1 MRKVLITGVSSGLG
15 AALAEACLER
25 GDSLYAM
32 GRHDNKALH
41 NMPNY
46 HFLPVDLSD
55 VELLPNNIREFLRH
69 HHFELAILNAGQLGE
84 IKELGE
90 ISLSELRQIFD
101 LNVLANKQIIDALDL
116 HAKVDQVAA
125 VSSGA
130 AINGHKGWG
139 SYALSKAALNML
151 VKLYAEEKPE
161 THFSAIAPGV
171 VMTPMLQQLFDT
183 TNPARFPSVQRLRE
197 GSILHPEAAADRF
210 LKACE
215 VARTRHPSG
224 SFLDVRTMGI

>member
-1 MRKVLITGVSSGLG
+1 MRKILITGVSSGLG
-15 AALAEACLER
+15 AALAEACLAR
-25 GDSLYAM
+25 GDDVYGL

-41 NMPNY
+41 NKPGY
-46 HFLPVDLSD
+46 YFLPVDLSD
-55 VELLPNNIREFLRH
+55 VELLRENIKEFLRH
-69 HHFELAILNAGQLGE
+69 HHFDLAILNAGQLGE

-90 ISLSELRQIFD
+90 TSLAELRRIFD

-139 SYALSKAALNML
+139 SYSISKAALNIMIK
-151 VKLYAEEKPE
+151 VYAEEKPW

-171 VMTPMLQQLFDT
+171 VMTPMLKELFDT
-183 TNPARFPSVQRLRE
+183 ADPALFPSVQRLRE
-197 GSILHPEAAADRF
+197 GLILSPEVAAERF

-215 VARTRHPSG
+215 VTRVKHPSG